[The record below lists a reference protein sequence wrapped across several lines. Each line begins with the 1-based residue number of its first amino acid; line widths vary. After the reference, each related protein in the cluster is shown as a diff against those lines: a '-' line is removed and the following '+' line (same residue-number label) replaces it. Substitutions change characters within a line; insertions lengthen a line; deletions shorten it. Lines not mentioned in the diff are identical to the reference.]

1 MQHFQL
7 QSFYLLLDTKQ
18 PSQQKFEVNNP
29 EEYIQVSDTTDIELG
44 NSVSV
49 NVNGTK
55 ILICNTEEGFFAVQ
69 DRCTHALIPLCGGFI
84 QGTLI
89 SCPLHGAVFD
99 LKTGEVMAPPAFED
113 LQTFKL
119 KIEGTSVSVQN
130 PDA

>member
-1 MQHFQL
+1 M
-7 QSFYLLLDTKQ
+7 
-18 PSQQKFEVNNP
+18 NNL

-69 DRCTHALIPLCGGFI
+69 DMCTHALTPLCGGFI

-119 KIEGTSVSVQN
+119 KIVGTSVSVQN

>member
-1 MQHFQL
+1 M
-7 QSFYLLLDTKQ
+7 
-18 PSQQKFEVNNP
+18 NNP

-69 DRCTHALIPLCGGFI
+69 DMCTHALVPLCGGLI

-99 LKTGEVMAPPAFED
+99 LKSGQVMSPPAFEN
-113 LQTFKL
+113 LLTFDL
-119 KIEGTSVSVQN
+119 KITGSSIYIKG
-130 PDA
+130 P

>member
-1 MQHFQL
+1 M
-7 QSFYLLLDTKQ
+7 
-18 PSQQKFEVNNP
+18 NNP

-49 NVNGTK
+49 NVNGTQ

-69 DRCTHALIPLCGGFI
+69 DLCTHAYSPLCGGFI

-119 KIEGTSVSVQN
+119 KIEGTSVSVKN

>member
-1 MQHFQL
+1 VPEKSNYTFVT
-7 QSFYLLLDTKQ
+7 DT
-18 PSQQKFEVNNP
+18 
-29 EEYIQVSDTTDIELG
+29 SDVESGHSI
-44 NSVSV
+44 SV
-49 NVNGTK
+49 NIGGTK
-55 ILICNTEEGFFAVQ
+55 ILICHTEEGFFAVQ
-69 DRCTHALIPLCGGFI
+69 DMCTHALIPLCGGFI

-119 KIEGTSVSVQN
+119 KIEGTSVSVKN

>member
-1 MQHFQL
+1 M
-7 QSFYLLLDTKQ
+7 
-18 PSQQKFEVNNP
+18 NNP

-69 DRCTHALIPLCGGFI
+69 DMCTHALVPLCGGLI

-89 SCPLHGAVFD
+89 SCPLHGAVYD
-99 LKTGEVMAPPAFED
+99 LKSGEVMTPPAFED
-113 LQTFKL
+113 LQTFEL
-119 KIEGTSVSVQN
+119 KIEGACISVESSTG
-130 PDA
+130 